1 MAITRRKNIWGDLT
15 NGTSEYTDNE
25 KLAIEYTSKA
35 IIESVARA
43 THCPF
48 RQGNGTEN
56 MGWDM
61 FNGKRFL
68 TLKASGGIL
77 VKMTILK
84 GFGETFEAY
93 AKRMAEY
100 GFLPEDLV
108 ERETIDPKRS

>member
-1 MAITRRKNIWGDLT
+1 MAITVRKNIWSHLT
-15 NGTSEYTDNE
+15 ADASEYTETE
-25 KLAIEYTSKA
+25 KLAIEYASKA
-35 IIESVARA
+35 IIEGVARA

-56 MGWDM
+56 MGWSL

-68 TLKASGGIL
+68 AHKASGGIL
-77 VKMTILK
+77 IKMTILK

-93 AKRMAEY
+93 ATRMSHY
-100 GFLPEDLV
+100 GFKPEDLV

>member
-1 MAITRRKNIWGDLT
+1 MATTVRKNIWGHLT
-15 NGTSEYTDNE
+15 AEPAEYTDIE

-35 IIESVARA
+35 IIEGVARA

-48 RQGNGTEN
+48 RQGNGTAN

-68 TLKASGGIL
+68 ALQSAGGIL
-77 VKMTILK
+77 IKMSILK
-84 GFGETFEAY
+84 GTFETQEAY
-93 AKRMAEY
+93 AKRMSYY